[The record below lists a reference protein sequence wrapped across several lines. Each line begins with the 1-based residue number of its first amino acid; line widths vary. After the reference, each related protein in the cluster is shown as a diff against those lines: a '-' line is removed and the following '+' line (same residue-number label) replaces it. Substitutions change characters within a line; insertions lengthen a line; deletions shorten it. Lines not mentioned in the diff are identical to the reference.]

1 MTRRVR
7 VPSTLELTD
16 VSCVVTCVTCQ
27 DDDVRKYVIGRK
39 YQNKKGQDVVK
50 RPKIQRLVTPLTL
63 QVNPF

>member
-1 MTRRVR
+1 M
-7 VPSTLELTD
+7 PSTVELTN
-16 VSCVVTCVTCQ
+16 VSCVVTYQ

-63 QVNPF
+63 QVNPS